1 MPMLKSIDFGLS
13 PIEPSNMSTFTNNYM
28 PRIEQL
34 ALFTG
39 SKNQLNFTNNTLT
52 SLSEIEIDTEGG
64 ILFEA
69 NILPALTLLKM
80 SANLT

>member
-28 PRIEQL
+28 PLIEQL

-39 SKNQLNFTNNTLT
+39 SK
-52 SLSEIEIDTEGG
+52 
-64 ILFEA
+64 
-69 NILPALTLLKM
+69 K
-80 SANLT
+80 